1 MKLDT
6 SHMRYLSKSDFRVL
20 TAVEM
25 GSKNHL
31 VVPTQLIL
39 SISGIRNMALLQKSI
54 SILSKIN
61 LVNREKNAKYD
72 GYKLTYHGYDYLAL
86 KAMVNRDTVL
96 ALGAQ
101 IGIGKESDIFTV
113 GNSEGRSLCLKVHRL
128 GRVSFKAVKNQR
140 DYLGGRQS
148 ATWIYLSRL
157 SAQKEWA
164 FMKVLYDAGFSVPEP
179 IDTSRH
185 HVVMSL
191 VKGTLLRKCTEL
203 EDASRVYALLMDFA
217 FKLANNGLVHCDFNE
232 FNIMIQDYDPEHPE
246 TEVVV
251 IDFPQCVSIDH
262 PNAQE
267 LFERDINSIRHFF
280 ATKFEVL
287 GDFPKWEQVQRVGKL
302 DMAADAS
309 GTNIK
314 ALKQLEKHQRQ
325 VELQWES
332 EVTDLGPD
340 HCSEDD
346 SDKYDED
353 ENEGLASRESDNG
366 EASTVNA
373 HLENLTI

>member
-20 TAVEM
+20 AAVEM

-31 VVPTQLIL
+31 VVPIQLIL
-39 SISGIRNMALLQKSI
+39 SISGVRNMALLQKSI

-96 ALGAQ
+96 ALGNQ
-101 IGIGKESDIFTV
+101 IGIGKESDIFAV
-113 GNSEGRSLCLKVHRL
+113 GNAEGRSLCLKVHRL

-148 ATWIYLSRL
+148 ATWIFLSRL
-157 SAQKEWA
+157 SAQKEWG
-164 FMKVLYDAGFSVPEP
+164 FMKVLYEAGFSVPEP

-191 VKGTLLRKCTEL
+191 VQGTLLRKCAQL
-203 EDASRVYALLMDFA
+203 DDAPRVYALLMDFA
-217 FKLANNGLVHCDFNE
+217 LRLANNGLVHCDFNE
-232 FNIMIQDYDPEHPE
+232 FNIMIQDYDSEHPE
-246 TEVVV
+246 REVVV
-251 IDFPQCVSIDH
+251 FDFPQCVSIDH
-262 PNAQE
+262 ANAQE

-280 ATKFEVL
+280 ETKYGVV
-287 GDFPKWEQVQRVGKL
+287 GDYPKWEQVQRVGKL

-314 ALKQLEKHQRQ
+314 ALKQLEKYQRQ
-325 VELQWES
+325 AELQRES
-332 EVTDLGPD
+332 EDAAIGSD
-340 HCSEDD
+340 HGSEDAIEE
-346 SDKYDED
+346 ED
-353 ENEGLASRESDNG
+353 EAESGGSASEESGDEKLHDVEVSLESLA
-366 EASTVNA
+366 
-373 HLENLTI
+373 I